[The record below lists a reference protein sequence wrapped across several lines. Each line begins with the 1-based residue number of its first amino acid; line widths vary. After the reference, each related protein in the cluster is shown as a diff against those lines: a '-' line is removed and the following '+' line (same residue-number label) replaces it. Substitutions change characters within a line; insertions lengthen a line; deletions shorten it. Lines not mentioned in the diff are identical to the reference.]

1 MARGGLGLVQFRPS
15 SVVSP
20 SMVPPL
26 IVPQPVMR
34 STGVQHV
41 HVAVHT
47 SRLVLRCIPGTDV
60 YRVLGTVDGVL
71 CHIPIRERLPS
82 VSGGAG
88 LHDVG
93 IGFRNTCRS
102 VAAAVLP
109 SSYSPSAYGVLQWFA
124 AILDEGASLESGGC
138 TLLSLGRGP
147 DPRVMMSRRVD
158 DSLAAEMA
166 RMGCISMDEGVGG
179 GLELDPL
186 PPYTNDL
193 NRNIVT
199 LKKVVD
205 TLGVVYDGAGDGRSS
220 HSSGVGGNDDRDS
233 GSSSNSHLCIVSLPG
248 QSLDVHRM
256 VSMGSDAMLHMRDGF
271 RGLWAKSFDAHMCYR
286 VDRGGG
292 GVLKLNH

>member
-1 MARGGLGLVQFRPS
+1 
-15 SVVSP
+15 
-20 SMVPPL
+20 MVPPL

-34 STGVQHV
+34 STGVQHA

-71 CHIPIRERLPS
+71 CHIPIRERLPG
-82 VSGGAG
+82 V
-88 LHDVG
+88 HDAG

-109 SSYSPSAYGVLQWFA
+109 SSYSPSAYGLLQWFA
-124 AILDEGASLESGGC
+124 AILDEGATLGCGGC

-147 DPRVMMSRRVD
+147 DPRVMVSRRVD
-158 DSLAAEMA
+158 DSLAAEMV
-166 RMGCISMDEGVGG
+166 RMGCTSTDEGVDG

-186 PPYTNDL
+186 PPHTNDW

-199 LKKVVD
+199 LKRVVD
-205 TLGVVYDGAGDGRSS
+205 TLGVVYAGG
-220 HSSGVGGNDDRDS
+220 GVVEGHHDFHVVG
-233 GSSSNSHLCIVSLPG
+233 LPG

-271 RGLWAKSFDAHMCYR
+271 RGLWAKSFDSHMCYR
-286 VDRGGG
+286 VDRSS
-292 GVLKLNH
+292 GVVSKLNH

>member
-1 MARGGLGLVQFRPS
+1 
-15 SVVSP
+15 
-20 SMVPPL
+20 MVPPL
-26 IVPQPVMR
+26 IIPQPVMR

-71 CHIPIRERLPS
+71 CHIPIREKLPS

-88 LHDVG
+88 VHDAG
-93 IGFRNTCRS
+93 IGFRKTCRS
-102 VAAAVLP
+102 AAAAVLP
-109 SSYSPSAYGVLQWFA
+109 SSYSPSAYGALQWFA
-124 AILDEGASLESGGC
+124 AILDEDSTLGCGGC
-138 TLLSLGRGP
+138 TLLSLRRGP
-147 DPRVMMSRRVD
+147 DPRVMVSRRVG
-158 DSLAAEMA
+158 DSLAAEMV
-166 RMGCISMDEGVGG
+166 RMGCASKTEAEDECVH

-186 PPYTNDL
+186 PPHTNDS

-205 TLGVVYDGAGDGRSS
+205 TLGVVYAG
-220 HSSGVGGNDDRDS
+220 GGMVDDF
-233 GSSSNSHLCIVSLPG
+233 HVVSLPG

-286 VDRGGG
+286 VDRSS
-292 GVLKLNH
+292 GVILKLNH